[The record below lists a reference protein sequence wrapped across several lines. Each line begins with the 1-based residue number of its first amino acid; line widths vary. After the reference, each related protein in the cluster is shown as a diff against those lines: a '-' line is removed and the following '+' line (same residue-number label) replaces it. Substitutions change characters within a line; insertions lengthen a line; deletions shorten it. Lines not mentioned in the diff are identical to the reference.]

1 MWDGISRKLY
11 QSKQEHTT
19 DQNQTKTY
27 NMNKESK
34 DHISIFN
41 LISKSDINQ

>member
-1 MWDGISRKLY
+1 MQDGISIKLH
-11 QSKQEHTT
+11 QSKQEHTA
-19 DQNQTKTY
+19 DQNPEKN

-41 LISKSDINQ
+41 LISKSDIYQ